1 MNPKPVTQRLN
12 LCLNRPCTA
21 RACISSTKLLQT
33 RAQRSGDVVS
43 IRHGWR
49 LGLQSS
55 FRDGFREIRKKVSSH
70 LKGTS
75 YTAKKRS
82 QPTQKE
88 QIQAAMQYSRIFF
101 FLIPEALCLDK
112 RDFVFLQKNIT
123 CHKRKAFYFCLC
135 YKHSVKR
142 IPVMRRKV
150 SDRMRMFDS
159 DIQHLK
165 RLII

>member
-1 MNPKPVTQRLN
+1 M
-12 LCLNRPCTA
+12 
-21 RACISSTKLLQT
+21 
-33 RAQRSGDVVS
+33 VS

-55 FRDGFREIRKKVSSH
+55 FRDGFREIRKKVSSY
-70 LKGTS
+70 LKWTS
-75 YTAKKRS
+75 NTAKKRS

-88 QIQAAMQYSRIFF
+88 QLQAAMQYSRIFF

-142 IPVMRRKV
+142 IPVMCRKV